1 MNRKQTHLIPMHF
14 SPWTTMWSA
23 DRNSSG
29 GGVIAYLRSDVA
41 GTRRPDLES
50 IGVEI
55 AIKFTKGFFLCCYK
69 PPAMKDDNFVND
81 SISTLDKIFLSSLIL
96 SLCWDILILILIS
109 LCHTR

>member
-41 GTRRPDLES
+41 GTRRPDLEAEEIES

-55 AIKFTKGFFLCCYK
+55 AINSTKVFFLGCYK
-69 PPAMKDDNFVND
+69 PPAMKDDNF
-81 SISTLDKIFLSSLIL
+81 
-96 SLCWDILILILIS
+96 
-109 LCHTR
+109 